1 MIEPNDDTDDRP
13 GRPRVNGRRNGE
25 LIEERVRKLEAS
37 VQELQQTR
45 VTEDAV
51 ADRVI
56 LRLRAITGEPHPL
69 PAGDGVLLDAAGAVV
84 PAPPPAALAL
94 AAPAPAPETSAA
106 APIPAPAP
114 NPPPQGAVLHPP
126 DAPDPARRRWLLA
139 QLWDELRLIV
149 RMYFDSR
156 YRVSRTAQFVL
167 PAILVLFALNYFVFS
182 MTLSIPVVS
191 PVLERLFCVLLGVLL
206 YRILTREIAR
216 YRAVLDYLAQHGA
229 R

>member
-1 MIEPNDDTDDRP
+1 MIDPSDDTDDRP
-13 GRPRVNGRRNGE
+13 GRPRANGRRNGD

-37 VQELQQTR
+37 VRELQETR

-56 LRLRAITGEPHPL
+56 LRLRAMAGEPRPL
-69 PAGDGVLLDAAGAVV
+69 PAGDGVLLDAAGPVV

-94 AAPAPAPETSAA
+94 PAPGPAPEMSA
-106 APIPAPAP
+106 APIPAP

-156 YRVSRTAQFVL
+156 YRVSRTAQFAL
-167 PAILVLFALNYFVFS
+167 PAVLVLFALNYFVFS
-182 MTLSIPVVS
+182 MTLAIPVVS
-191 PVLERLFCVLLGVLL
+191 PVLERVVCVLLGVLF
-206 YRILTREIAR
+206 YRILTREITR
-216 YRAVLDYLAQHGA
+216 YRAVLDYLAQHSSK
-229 R
+229 

>member
-13 GRPRVNGRRNGE
+13 GRPRINGRRNGD
-25 LIEERVRKLEAS
+25 LLEERVRKLEAS
-37 VQELQQTR
+37 VLELQETK

-56 LRLRAITGEPHPL
+56 VRLRAMVGEPHLL
-69 PAGDGVLLDAAGAVV
+69 PAGDGVLLDT
-84 PAPPPAALAL
+84 APPPAALAL
-94 AAPAPAPETSAA
+94 AAPEVAAA
-106 APIPAPAP
+106 APTP
-114 NPPPQGAVLHPP
+114 NPPPSGAVLHPP
-126 DAPDPARRRWLLA
+126 EPPDPTRRRWLLA
-139 QLWDELRLIV
+139 QLWDELRLVV

-156 YRVSRTAQFVL
+156 YRVSRTAQFAL

-191 PVLERLFCVLLGVLL
+191 PVLERLFCVLLGVLF
-206 YRILTREIAR
+206 YRVTTREITR